1 MHKKVLFMIDS
12 LTCGG
17 AEKSLVSLLPLLDYD
32 KVDVTLML
40 VGRGGIFECYVPKQ
54 VKIINYT
61 TGCVTVTQ
69 KLWLRICRLTFS
81 VLLRLNKIR
90 KHPLNPPTIEWMTC
104 SSAIQPYK
112 EHYDVAIAY
121 QQGFPCWY
129 ILEKVNADKKYA
141 WINVDITK
149 TKFRL
154 GYCKKFYDRYDGV
167 VAVSDAL
174 YKILLNVKLVDKK
187 RLHCVYDILNEDLI
201 RKQAME
207 KFGGEIPNKS
217 VITLITVA
225 RLIAPNKGQ
234 DMCLEAAK
242 ILKDK
247 GYKFQWFF
255 VGDGP
260 SRQELEASVI
270 SLGIENEARFVG
282 MQPNPYPY
290 IKAADIY
297 VQSSRFEGFGLTIT
311 EAKILG
317 RAIVCT
323 NFPTA
328 SNQLENG
335 KNGIIVE
342 MTAESIALGIEKLLK
357 DESLRQQLMNAT
369 TKEVN
374 TTAITESKKV
384 MDIIING

>member
-1 MHKKVLFMIDS
+1 MIDT

-17 AEKSLVSLLPLLDYD
+17 AEKSLVSLLPLLDYEQI
-32 KVDVTLML
+32 DVTLIL
-40 VGRGGIFECYVPKQ
+40 VGRGGIFEPYVPKQ

-61 TGCVTVTQ
+61 PGCVTVWQ
-69 KLWLRICRLTFS
+69 KLWLYICRLAFS
-81 VLLRLNKIR
+81 ALIRVNRFR
-90 KHPLNPPTIEWMTC
+90 KHPLNPPTMEWMTC
-104 SSAIQPYK
+104 RTAIRSYK

-129 ILEKVNADKKYA
+129 VLEKISAGKKYA

-154 GYCKKFYDRYDGV
+154 NYVKKFYDRYDGV

-174 YKILLNVKLVDKK
+174 YDILLKVGLVDKK
-187 RLHCVYDILNEDLI
+187 RLHCVYDILNQDLI
-201 RKQAME
+201 IRQGNE
-207 KFGGEIPNKS
+207 NFGGEKPDKS
-217 VITLITVA
+217 VTTIVTVA
-225 RLIAPNKGQ
+225 RLIASNKGQ
-234 DMCLEAAK
+234 DMCIEAAK
-242 ILKDK
+242 MLKNK

-260 SRQELEASVI
+260 SREDLI
-270 SLGIENEARFVG
+270 SQTISSGVEKEIRFVG
-282 MQPNPYPY
+282 MQSNPYPY
-290 IKAADIY
+290 MKAADIY
-297 VQSSRFEGFGLTIT
+297 VQSSRFEGFGLTVT

-328 SNQLENG
+328 FNQLEDG

-342 MTAESIALGIEKLLK
+342 MTAESIASGIEKLLT
-357 DESLRQQLMNAT
+357 DETLRQYLMLAT
-369 TKEVN
+369 SKEVN
-374 TTAITESKKV
+374 QTALTESKKV
-384 MDIIING
+384 MDLIMA

>member
-1 MHKKVLFMIDS
+1 MKRKVLFMIDS

-40 VGRGGIFECYVPKQ
+40 VGRGGVFEPYVPKQ
-54 VKIINYT
+54 VKVINYT
-61 TGCVTVTQ
+61 PGCITVWQ
-69 KLWLRICRLTFS
+69 KLWFRICRLVFS
-81 VLLRLNKIR
+81 VALRLNR
-90 KHPLNPPTIEWMTC
+90 FRRYPLNPPTLEWMTC
-104 SSAIQPYK
+104 STAIRPHK
-112 EHYDVAIAY
+112 ERYDVAIAY

-129 ILEKVNADKKYA
+129 VLEKVNAGKKYA

-154 GYCKKFYDRYDGV
+154 NYVKKFYDCYDGV

-174 YKILLNVKLVDKK
+174 YNILLKVGLVNKE
-187 RLHCVYDILNEDLI
+187 RLHCVYDILNQDFII
-201 RKQAME
+201 RQSNE
-207 KFGGEIPNKS
+207 NYGGEKPDKRVTTIA
-217 VITLITVA
+217 TVA
-225 RLIAPNKGQ
+225 RLIASNKGQ
-234 DMCLEAAK
+234 DMCIEAAK
-242 ILKDK
+242 ILKKK
-247 GYKFQWFF
+247 GFRFQWFF

-260 SRQELEASVI
+260 SRQDLI
-270 SLGIENEARFVG
+270 SLANSLGVEEEIRFVG
-282 MQPNPYPY
+282 MQSNPYPY

-297 VQSSRFEGFGLTIT
+297 VQSSRFEGFGLTVT

-328 SNQLENG
+328 FNQLENG

-342 MTAESIALGIEKLLK
+342 MTAESIASGIEKLLG
-357 DESLRQQLMNAT
+357 DEPLRQRLMDT
-369 TKEVN
+369 TSKEIN
-374 TTAITESKKV
+374 ETALTESKKV
-384 MDIIING
+384 MDLIMV